1 MGDIRQET
9 VVAMMPQTL
18 RSKYGDSMGT
28 DIWRA
33 LQVVD
38 RKDHAICSVLDAFD
52 ELVTDEQRHELVK
65 AIWQRYYN
73 KIAMNAIEV

>member
-1 MGDIRQET
+1 M
-9 VVAMMPQTL
+9 AMMPQTL

-38 RKDHAICSVLDAFD
+38 RKDRAICSVLDAFD
-52 ELVTDEQRHELVK
+52 ELVTDEQRCELVK
-65 AIWQRYYN
+65 TIWQRYYN
-73 KIAMNAIEV
+73 KIAMNAIEI